1 MSKTVAFLASLA
13 SAATLAT
20 APAAAAPLPAP
31 LALSAPIDDVAVVQ
45 PVACARYGWRGWGVY
60 PGCYP
65 RPHYAVGPYYAPVY
79 VAARPYYYRPPLRRC
94 WIAGAWR
101 RC

>member
-1 MSKTVAFLASLA
+1 MSKTAAFLASLA
-13 SAATLAT
+13 SAAMLAA

-45 PVACARYGWRGWGVY
+45 TVACARFGWRGWGVY
-60 PGCYP
+60 PGCYR
-65 RPHYAVGPYYAPVY
+65 RPIYAVGPYYAPP
-79 VAARPYYYRPPLRRC
+79 PYYYRAPLRRC